1 MCALS
6 RQAGRRFPAGGMT
19 PHAESR
25 KVGLSLFLS
34 AALRNESQQ
43 SSSRHNRLDVLYLYL
58 PYLILSVLITSAR
71 RFRLLSQGPSGDCT
85 HSELLNQQE
94 GIIKMW
100 SGSSY
105 VQGSVAHC
113 SRQKATLD
121 PYSYCVGDAYLCM
134 HPAISVS
141 AACTARSG
149 LDCDIVFLTDDA
161 QRSEG
166 NQTSYHWRWPER
178 SLLCCEAVSE
188 LLNTILDAVV
198 GPDTCRGQHPSE
210 RERDIYIGNR
220 QNTWSKTLD
229 RLFVR

>member
-1 MCALS
+1 
-6 RQAGRRFPAGGMT
+6 
-19 PHAESR
+19 
-25 KVGLSLFLS
+25 
-34 AALRNESQQ
+34 
-43 SSSRHNRLDVLYLYL
+43 
-58 PYLILSVLITSAR
+58 
-71 RFRLLSQGPSGDCT
+71 
-85 HSELLNQQE
+85 
-94 GIIKMW
+94 
-100 SGSSY
+100 
-105 VQGSVAHC
+105 
-113 SRQKATLD
+113 
-121 PYSYCVGDAYLCM
+121 M

-210 RERDIYIGNR
+210 REIYIYIGNR
-220 QNTWSKTLD
+220 QNTWSKTGCLLD
-229 RLFVR
+229 NMVQAHALVVAAEDARQDKDVNYIPAGGGTVARVVECTQYRSDVAQG